1 MTLHETSQFKFV
13 ETSMQDELL
22 KFGYIINSIQYIAH
36 IVKEN
41 HYDILT
47 TSFCIVDNIKLTVQ
61 KYLNA
66 SMPVR
71 VAVFPNISE

>member
-1 MTLHETSQFKFV
+1 MTLHEISQCKFAGTSL
-13 ETSMQDELL
+13 QDELL
-22 KFGYIINSIQYIAH
+22 KFGCTINSIQYIAR

-61 KYLNA
+61 KYLNV
-66 SMPVR
+66 SVSVR